1 MPNWRIANLKR
12 VIGMEIESGLKEETI
27 ELLRSKTFRAAV
39 VGIGFA
45 IAGLASKTIDLQS
58 GIELIFGAVVAVT
71 IRHSLAK
78 LGPVMKPGEDALIE
92 KFIGDLAESS
102 ERSENPECNSDANDD
117 SDSADRRA
125 LNLGGKS

>member
-78 LGPVMKPGEDALIE
+78 LGPVMKPDEDALIE
-92 KFIGDLAESS
+92 KFIGDLASQ
-102 ERSENPECNSDANDD
+102 SDPSDK
-117 SDSADRRA
+117 SDSSDESDRRA
-125 LNLGGKS
+125 LNLGDRRK